1 MGRKKKSNYL
11 KPHCLLTVS
20 SSGFWLIVLHRSV
33 VLCCSWNR
41 HFLWTRGVLLK
52 TLVSCGQS
60 PEEKRKKYRT
70 VLWAQHSVILNSQQ
84 QPMRFSVRVCR
95 VRCRENHRTAPQTVS
110 TILPYTPLLPLS
122 AATVA
127 TSALHSPSHMRHL
140 SLETHSGKLV
150 HIQRRQT
157 LCFNPFFFILIWKCD
172 NSFTHNHL
180 AASLLDGDS
189 SVHLW

>member
-1 MGRKKKSNYL
+1 MSPYCVVVRVLTHCAAEICRVVLFLKQTFPLDQRSAAEDTRVLWPVTRGKKKKIPY
-11 KPHCLLTVS
+11 C
-20 SSGFWLIVLHRSV
+20 
-33 VLCCSWNR
+33 
-41 HFLWTRGVLLK
+41 
-52 TLVSCGQS
+52 
-60 PEEKRKKYRT
+60 T

-95 VRCRENHRTAPQTVS
+95 VRCRENHRTAPQTAS

-189 SVHLW
+189 CVHLW